1 MQLYTSII
9 AVAMQLMFIFYNWM
23 ATPPDPVLEAN
34 KTDRSATFVF
44 VLLVLDG
51 MCFYIQSA
59 LAYMLMSLVSP
70 VTHSVANC
78 VKRALIIVLSI
89 YRYGE
94 DVTPLNW
101 LGMVLVIFGVYVF
114 NGASRFER
122 EQATKGPI
130 IAPATSTFVQTSTIS
145 SLSEIR
151 IEKGR

>member
-1 MQLYTSII
+1 MQL
-9 AVAMQLMFIFYNWM
+9 VFIFYNWM
-23 ATPPDPVLEAN
+23 ATPPDPALEAS

-44 VLLVLDG
+44 GLLIVDG
-51 MCFYIQSA
+51 MCFYVQSA

-101 LGMVLVIFGVYVF
+101 SGMVLVILGVYVF
-114 NGASRFER
+114 NSASRAER
-122 EQATKGPI
+122 EQAAKGPL
-130 IAPATSTFVQTSTIS
+130 IAPAVPSFVQTSTIS
-145 SLSEIR
+145 ALSEIR
-151 IEKGR
+151 IEKGS